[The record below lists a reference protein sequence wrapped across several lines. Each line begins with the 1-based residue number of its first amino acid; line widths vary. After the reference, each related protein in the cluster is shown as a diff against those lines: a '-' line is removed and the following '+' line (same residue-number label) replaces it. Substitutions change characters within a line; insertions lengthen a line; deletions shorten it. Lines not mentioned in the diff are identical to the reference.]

1 MMRIG
6 LILSLS
12 LIFIAGCKTS
22 EEPVTSVMSK
32 KPNLVFVGTVVSI
45 EASPL
50 LRSSAKY
57 IVTFNVEKVES
68 GKLGGKTFSFPV
80 HNPAQSGLQVGRRYV
95 VRATKTEKGY
105 YIDQYQWANR
115 SRN

>member
-22 EEPVTSVMSK
+22 QEPVTAMMSK

-50 LRSSAKY
+50 PRSSANY

-80 HNPAQSGLQVGRRYV
+80 HNPSQSGLEIGKRYRV
-95 VRATKTEKGY
+95 VATKTDRGY
-105 YIDQYQWANR
+105 YIDQHQWANQ
-115 SRN
+115 